1 MTRTIGFVGLG
12 NMGLPISLRLV
23 KAGHRV
29 IGCDI
34 RQDMRAQFTAAG
46 GEWAD
51 TPNQVADLAD
61 VVMVS
66 LSMPATVEAVALG
79 PQGLVHGKRMKL
91 YVDLST
97 TGPQVAKRVA
107 EQFARNGVVSFDAPV
122 SGGIYGG
129 VVDAGQGTLT
139 LMASGPSA
147 SLPEVK
153 ALLEC
158 FGKKIFHV
166 GEQAGQGH
174 LMKLL
179 NNLMSTTAMAVTYEA
194 MTVGAKAGL
203 DPQTMLDVLSVSSGT
218 NHAVEKKI
226 PKYVLPGVPI
236 GFSLALSYKD
246 VSLAVEAGE
255 ALNMPMRMGRTTCQI
270 WHQALC
276 KGDPK
281 QDYLQVVKLFEE
293 WGGVRWTPP
302 AATAAAVPDAGAKPV
317 S

>member
-1 MTRTIGFVGLG
+1 MAKVIGFVGLG

-29 IGCDI
+29 VGHDA

-46 GEWAD
+46 GEWAES
-51 TPNQVADLAD
+51 PKKVADLAD

-66 LSMPATVEAVALG
+66 LSTPAAVEAVALG
-79 PQGLVHGKRMKL
+79 PEGLLHGTRMKL
-91 YVDLST
+91 YIDLST
-97 TGPQVAKRVA
+97 TGPQMAKRVA
-107 EQFARNGVVSFDAPV
+107 EQLAHKSVVAFDAPV

-129 VVDAGQGTLT
+129 VVDAGEGTLT

-147 SLPEVK
+147 SFAQVK
-153 ALLEC
+153 ELLEC
-158 FGKKIFHV
+158 IGKKIFYV
-166 GEQAGQGH
+166 GEHAGMGH

-236 GFSLALSYKD
+236 GFSLDLSYKD
-246 VSLAVEAGE
+246 VSLCVEAGE
-255 ALNMPMRMGRTTCQI
+255 ALQVPMRMGRTTCQI

-293 WGGVRWTPP
+293 WGGVSWTPP
-302 AATAAAVPDAGAKPV
+302 APGPAKPV

>member
-1 MTRTIGFVGLG
+1 MSRNGDVTRTIGFVGLG

-29 IGCDI
+29 IGCDA
-34 RQDMRAQFTAAG
+34 RQEMRAQFTASG

-51 TPNQVADLAD
+51 SPKEVADLAD

-66 LSMPATVEAVALG
+66 LSTPAVVEAVALG
-79 PQGLVHGKRMKL
+79 PDGLLHGTRMKL
-91 YVDLST
+91 YIDLST
-97 TGPQVAKRVA
+97 TGPQMAKRVA
-107 EQFARNGVVSFDAPV
+107 ERFARNGVVAFDAPV

-129 VVDAGQGTLT
+129 VVDAGEGTLT

-147 SLPEVK
+147 SFAEVRE
-153 ALLEC
+153 LLEC

-166 GEQAGQGH
+166 GEHAGMGH

-179 NNLMSTTAMAVTYEA
+179 NNLLSTTAMAVTFEA

-226 PKYVLPGVPI
+226 PKYLLPGVPI
-236 GFSLALSYKD
+236 GFSLDLSYKD
-246 VSLAVEAGE
+246 VSLCVEAGE
-255 ALNMPMRMGRTTCQI
+255 ALQVPMRMGRTTCQI
-270 WHQALC
+270 WHHALC

-293 WGGVRWTPP
+293 WGGVSWTPP
-302 AATAAAVPDAGAKPV
+302 APGAAKPV